1 MVDKVGIALALREIG
16 ALLELEG
23 ENPFKVRAYENGARA
38 LEGLTE
44 EVGALIASG
53 RLTELPGIGEALAKK
68 IADIHAT
75 GTTALLDRL
84 RAAHPPGTL
93 ELLRIPELGPKKAAA
108 LQAALGVAD
117 VGDLE
122 KACLEGRVRGVKGFG
137 EKTEQKILEGIRR
150 MKARAADRRFLLA
163 DALEAADALLAHLRA
178 SPAAERV
185 ELAGSARRFRETVG
199 DVDLVAASRDP
210 AALAERFAAFPLA
223 AEVLARGDTKTTV
236 RLASGLQVD
245 LRIVPPEDFATLLHH
260 LTGSK
265 AHHVKLRG
273 LAREAGYTLSEW
285 GLYRLPP
292 ARASA
297 GPAAGRAGASG
308 GSGEAS
314 SSPQDL
320 PADPAAKVCVAS
332 EEDLYAA
339 LGLAYVPP
347 ELREDAGELE
357 AARDGGIPTD
367 LVTLADVRGLV
378 HGHTTWSDGRASLE
392 EMARAADAL
401 GAEYMT
407 VTDHSRTAG
416 YAGGLDEGRMRMQWD
431 EIARVQEKVK
441 VRLLRGTESDI
452 LEDGALDYPDRVLE
466 ELDVV
471 VASIHSRHKM
481 DEDEMTRRLVRCME
495 LPVFKIWGHAL
506 GRLLLDRDPFPCRV
520 EEVLDALAASR
531 GAVEVN
537 GDPRRMELEP
547 RWLRAATARKIPVV
561 LSVDAHSTRD
571 LAYLRFAVGTAR
583 RGWVR
588 RSQVLNA
595 LPFDAFRTAVRPVA

>member
-1 MVDKVGIALALREIG
+1 MVDKFGIARALREIG
-16 ALLELEG
+16 MLLELEG

-38 LEGLTE
+38 LE
-44 EVGALIASG
+44 ALAGDVAPVIQSG
-53 RLTELPGIGEALAKK
+53 RLLELPGIGEALARK

-84 RAAHPPGTL
+84 RASYPAGTL
-93 ELLRIPELGPKKAAA
+93 ELLQVPELGPKKARA
-108 LQAALGVAD
+108 LQQALGIANVAE
-117 VGDLE
+117 LE

-137 EKTEQKILEGIRR
+137 EKTEQKILEGLRR

-163 DALEAADALLAHLRA
+163 DALAAGAALLDHLRA
-178 SPAAERV
+178 SPAVERAEV
-185 ELAGSARRFRETVG
+185 AGSTRRFRETVA
-199 DVDLVAASRDP
+199 DVDLVVASRSP
-210 AALAERFAAFPLA
+210 AAVVEHFVAFPQA
-223 AEVLARGDTKTTV
+223 AEVLARGDSKTTV

-273 LAREAGYTLSEW
+273 IARDAGYTLSEW

-292 ARASA
+292 P
-297 GPAAGRAGASG
+297 GVPPPP
-308 GSGEAS
+308 EDTPPDPS
-314 SSPQDL
+314 S
-320 PADPAAKVCVAS
+320 KVGIGS

-347 ELREDAGELE
+347 ELREDSGELE
-357 AARDGGIPTD
+357 AARDRTLPSD
-367 LVTLADVRGLV
+367 LVTIGDVRGLV
-378 HGHTTWSDGRASLE
+378 HCHTTWSDGRASLE
-392 EMARAADAL
+392 EMARAAEAL
-401 GAEYMT
+401 GVEYMT

-416 YAGGLDEGRMRMQWD
+416 YAGGLDEDRMKLQWD

-452 LEDGALDYPDRVLE
+452 LDDGSLDYPDRILE

-471 VASIHSRHKM
+471 VASVHSRHKM
-481 DEDEMTRRLVRCME
+481 DEDQMTRRLVRCMK

-506 GRLLLDRDPFPCRV
+506 GRLLLDRDPFACRV
-520 EEVLDALAASR
+520 EEVLDALASSR

-537 GDPRRMELEP
+537 GDPKRLELEP
-547 RWLRAATARKIPVV
+547 RWLRAATARGIPVV
-561 LSVDAHSTRD
+561 LSVDAHSIRD
-571 LAYLRFAVGTAR
+571 LGYLRYAVGVAR

-588 RSQVLNA
+588 RGQVLNT
-595 LPFDAFRTAVRPVA
+595 LPLDRFKAAVRPVA